1 MKRATNR
8 GIKNLTGRGDQLT
21 FEFSMA
27 PAAASSFGTSGEDW
41 EDGESE
47 EDEVIE
53 FHTSNMRFFHD
64 C

>member
-1 MKRATNR
+1 
-8 GIKNLTGRGDQLT
+8 
-21 FEFSMA
+21 MA

-53 FHTSNMRFFHD
+53 FHSKSVLDGKYYDSSRTLTSNMRFFHD